1 LGKILFRGARLVDP
15 ASGHDGV
22 ADVML
27 EDSLIAAVD
36 TGLERNRA
44 EVLECDGLVLAP
56 GFVDLHAHLRE
67 PGREDKE
74 IVETGARAAAVGG
87 FTAVCAMPNTD
98 PVADHVAVVLEVKA
112 LAEKAGLC
120 DVFPAAAITKGLEGE
135 SLVEMG
141 ELAEAGVRLF
151 TDDHRCVQSARV
163 LRMALDYAR
172 AFDVVVCEHAQDEAL
187 SEGWQMHEGHY
198 SAILGLTGAPSEAE
212 EVIVARDLLL
222 ARLTGGR
229 LHLTHLSAAGSVD
242 AVSRA
247 RENGTRISADVTPH
261 HLALADE
268 DLVDYDTN
276 MKVNPP
282 LRSAEDRDALR
293 AGLAEGAVDAVA
305 TDHAPHA
312 VEEKEQEFDR
322 APPGTTG
329 LETALGVVLS
339 ELVEPGLLPLPRVV
353 EALSTAPASILGLDE
368 HGGPVTP
375 GSPANLVVFD
385 PNEEWVVGE
394 RPFASRGR
402 NSAFLGRTLRG
413 RVLHTM
419 LRGEFTVRDGE
430 PTR

>member
-1 LGKILFRGARLVDP
+1 VTDVLV
-15 ASGHDGV
+15 
-22 ADVML
+22 
-27 EDSLIAAVD
+27 EDSLVAEVGA
-36 TGLERNRA
+36 GLEKNRA
-44 EVLECDGLVLAP
+44 DVLDCDGLVLAP

-87 FTAVCAMPNTD
+87 YTAVCAMPNTD
-98 PVADHVAVVLEVKA
+98 PVADHVAVVLEVMA

-163 LRMALDYAR
+163 MRMALDYAR
-172 AFDVVVCEHAQDEAL
+172 AFDVVVSDHAQDEAL
-187 SEGWQMHEGHY
+187 SEGWQMHEGQY
-198 SAILGLTGAPSEAE
+198 SALLGLTGAPSEAE

-222 ARLTGGR
+222 ARLTSGR

-242 AVSRA
+242 AVRRA
-247 RENGTRISADVTPH
+247 REQGTRVSADVTPH

-268 DLVDYDTN
+268 DLVSYDTN

-293 AGLAEGAVDAVA
+293 KGLVDGALDAVA

-322 APPGTTG
+322 APPGTIG
-329 LETALGVVLS
+329 LETALGVILG
-339 ELVEPGLLPLPRVV
+339 ELVEPGLLPLSRAV
-353 EALSTAPASILGLDE
+353 EALSSVPASILGLDE

-375 GSPANLVVFD
+375 GRHANVVVFD
-385 PNEEWVVGE
+385 PDEEWVVGE

-413 RVLHTM
+413 RVMHTL
-419 LRGEFTVRDGE
+419 LRGEFTVREGQ

>member
-1 LGKILFRGARLVDP
+1 MGKVLFRGGRLVDP
-15 ASGHDGV
+15 ASSHDGV
-22 ADVML
+22 NDVL
-27 EDSLIAAVD
+27 VEDSLVGAVGGD
-36 TGLERNRA
+36 VSRDGA
-44 EVLECDGLVLAP
+44 EVLDCDGLVLAP
-56 GFVDLHAHLRE
+56 GLVDLHVHLRE

-98 PVADHVAVVLEVKA
+98 PVADHVAVILEVMS
-112 LAEKAGLC
+112 LGEKAGLC
-120 DVFPAAAITKGLEGE
+120 DVFPAASITKGLEGE
-135 SLVEMG
+135 SLVEMA
-141 ELAEAGVRLF
+141 ELAEAGVRIF

-163 LRMALDYAR
+163 MRMALEYAR
-172 AFDVVVCEHAQDEAL
+172 AFDVIVCEHAQDEAL
-187 SEGWQMHEGHY
+187 SEGWQMHEGQY
-198 SAILGLTGAPSEAE
+198 SALLGLTGAPREAE

-242 AVSRA
+242 AVRRA
-247 RENGTRISADVTPH
+247 KEQGTRLSADVTPH

-268 DLVDYDTN
+268 DLVTYDTN
-276 MKVNPP
+276 LKMNPP
-282 LRSAEDRDALR
+282 LRSGEDREALR
-293 AGLAEGAVDAVA
+293 EGLADGSLDAVA

-312 VEEKEQEFDR
+312 IEEKEQEFDR

-329 LETALGVVLS
+329 LETALGVVLT
-339 ELVEPGLLPLPRVV
+339 ELVEPGQLSLSRAV
-353 EALSTAPASILGLDE
+353 EAMSTAPASILGLAE
-368 HGGPVTP
+368 HGGPVAP
-375 GSPANLVVFD
+375 GHPANLVVFD
-385 PNEEWVVGE
+385 PSEEWVVGD

-413 RVLHTM
+413 RVLHTL